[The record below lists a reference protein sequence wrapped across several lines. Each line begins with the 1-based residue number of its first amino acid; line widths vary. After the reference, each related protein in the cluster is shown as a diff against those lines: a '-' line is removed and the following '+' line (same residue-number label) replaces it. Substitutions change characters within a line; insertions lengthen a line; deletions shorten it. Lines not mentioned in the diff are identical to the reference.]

1 VDHKTVALDFLN
13 EAGMNR
19 NSRWF
24 GMMVAVWLVG
34 AGIALGAIRIKDIAH
49 VQGIRGQQIIGYGLV
64 VGLNGTGDTQRST
77 FTLQSV
83 SSMLKRFG
91 INVPQADLRLRN
103 VAAVMVTATVPGF
116 TKQGSDVDVIVSSM
130 GDATSL
136 QGGTLLMTPLSGID
150 GVVYVM
156 AQGPLSVGGMSVRAN
171 GNEIRRNHTAAGRIP
186 GGGVVERT
194 PEMAITKDST
204 ISVVLM
210 EPDFTTATRVAD
222 AVNGKLGERAARAED
237 GASISIRVP
246 QSIRSEGRLVE
257 FISSIEVLEV
267 TPDVIAKVVI
277 NERTGTI
284 VVGGTVSIL
293 SVAISHGGL
302 NIEIESIP
310 MVSQPAPFSQ
320 GQTVTTQLTA
330 VYAGQDSSTVQ
341 AFDGTAT
348 VQDVAKTLNAL
359 KVTPRDII
367 AIFQALKRAGALNA
381 ELVII

>member
-1 VDHKTVALDFLN
+1 VDYKIPALDFLG
-13 EAGMNR
+13 EAGMKR
-19 NSRWF
+19 MSITV
-24 GMMVAVWLVG
+24 GSILAVWILG
-34 AGIALGAIRIKDIAH
+34 AGIASGAIRIKDIAH

-91 INVPQADLRLRN
+91 INVAQNDLRLRN
-103 VAAVMVTATVPGF
+103 VAAVMVTASVPGF
-116 TKQGSDVDVIVSSM
+116 TKEGSEVDVIVSSL

-136 QGGTLLMTPLSGID
+136 QGGTLLLTPLSGID
-150 GVVYVM
+150 GMVYAM

-186 GGGVVERT
+186 GGGIIEKQPDV
-194 PEMAITKDST
+194 AITRDST
-204 ISVVLM
+204 IAVVLM
-210 EPDFTTATRVAD
+210 EPDFTTASRVAD
-222 AVNGKLGERAARAED
+222 AINTKVGDRVARADD

-246 QSIRSEGRLVE
+246 DTVRVERRLVE
-257 FISSIEVLEV
+257 FIASIEALEV
-267 TPDVIAKVVI
+267 TPDVVAKVVI

-284 VVGGTVSIL
+284 VVGGTVSIM

-330 VYAGQDSSTVQ
+330 VYAGQDTSTMQ

-348 VQDVAKTLNAL
+348 VQDVAKALNAL

>member
-1 VDHKTVALDFLN
+1 LDHQASALALLSEAAMKLN
-13 EAGMNR
+13 NK
-19 NSRWF
+19 
-24 GMMVAVWLVG
+24 VVWVILTL
-34 AGIALGAIRIKDIAH
+34 AMAACASGAIRIKDIAH
-49 VQGIRGQQIIGYGLV
+49 VHGIRGQQIIGYGLV

-91 INVPQADLRLRN
+91 INVPQNDLRLRN

-116 TKQGSDVDVIVSSM
+116 TKEGGEVDVIVSSM

-136 QGGTLLMTPLSGID
+136 QGGTLLITPLSGID

-156 AQGPLSVGGMSVRAN
+156 AQGPISVGGMSVRAN

-186 GGGVVERT
+186 GGGMVEKT
-194 PEMAITKDST
+194 PESAIGKDST

-222 AVNGKLGERAARAED
+222 AVNTKLGERLARAED

-246 QSIRSEGRLVE
+246 DTVRANRRLVD
-257 FISSIEVLEV
+257 FIASIEGLEV
-267 TPDVIAKVVI
+267 TPDVVAKVVI

-284 VVGGTVSIL
+284 VVGGAVSIL

-310 MVSQPAPFSQ
+310 MVSQPGPFSQ
-320 GQTVTTQLTA
+320 GTTVTSQLTA
-330 VYAGQDSSTVQ
+330 VYAGQDTTAVQ
-341 AFDGTAT
+341 AFNGTAT
-348 VQDVAKTLNAL
+348 VQDVARTLNAL

>member
-1 VDHKTVALDFLN
+1 MDHETVALAFLK
-13 EAGMNR
+13 EAGMER
-19 NSRWF
+19 NVR
-24 GMMVAVWLVG
+24 GVMLALAVLLAGAGVAV
-34 AGIALGAIRIKDIAH
+34 GAIRIKDIAH
-49 VQGIRGQQIIGYGLV
+49 IQGIRGQQIIGYGLV

-83 SSMLKRFG
+83 ASMLKRFG
-91 INVPQADLRLRN
+91 INVPQNDLRLRN

-116 TKQGSDVDVIVSSM
+116 TKEGSEVDVIVSSM

-136 QGGTLLMTPLSGID
+136 QGGTLLITPLSGID

-156 AQGPLSVGGMSVRAN
+156 AQGPLSVGGMSVRSN

-186 GGGVVERT
+186 GGGVVEKT
-194 PEMAITKDST
+194 PEASISKDST

-222 AVNGKLGERAARAED
+222 AVNTKLGQRAARAQD
-237 GASISIRVP
+237 GASISILVP
-246 QSIRSEGRLVE
+246 EAIRTEGRLVE
-257 FISSIEVLEV
+257 FISSLEGLEV
-267 TPDVIAKVVI
+267 TPDVVAKVVI

-284 VVGGTVSIL
+284 VVGGTVSIM

-330 VYAGQDSSTVQ
+330 VYAGQDTSTVQ

>member
-1 VDHKTVALDFLN
+1 MKRMKRSAAVL
-13 EAGMNR
+13 
-19 NSRWF
+19 S
-24 GMMVAVWLVG
+24 MVAMLAV
-34 AGIALGAIRIKDIAH
+34 ASACGAIRIKDIAH

-83 SSMLKRFG
+83 ASMLKRFG
-91 INVPQADLRLRN
+91 INVSQNDLRLRN
-103 VAAVMVTATVPGF
+103 VAAVMVTSSVPGF
-116 TKQGSDVDVIVSSM
+116 TKEGGEVDVIVSSM

-136 QGGTLLMTPLSGID
+136 QGGTLLLTPLSGID
-150 GVVYVM
+150 GVVYAM
-156 AQGPLSVGGMSVRAN
+156 AQGPISVGGMSVRSN

-186 GGGVVERT
+186 GGGVIEKQ
-194 PEMAITKDST
+194 PEIAIGRDST

-210 EPDFTTATRVAD
+210 EPDFTTASRVAD
-222 AVNGKLGERAARAED
+222 VINTRIGQRLARADD
-237 GASISIRVP
+237 GASVSIRVP
-246 QSIRSEGRLVE
+246 DTVRAQRRLVD
-257 FISSIEVLEV
+257 FIASIEALEV
-267 TPDVIAKVVI
+267 NPDVVAKVVI

-284 VVGGTVSIL
+284 VVGGTVSIM

-330 VYAGQDSSTVQ
+330 VYAGQDTSTVQ
-341 AFDGTAT
+341 AFNGTAT
-348 VQDVAKTLNAL
+348 VQDVARTLNAL